1 MHSEVSST
9 KKITVNEQIAGMLF
23 VDGALG
29 HLPNSMRHLLRCR
42 THLSGCRWWCTW
54 CTRVLSFRSVQVT
67 RSHNR
72 LTQILIMNCYKE
84 FQSLSWLDTLLVNH
98 QIILCC
104 NSCGQPEYISQLLCG
119 KICAQQECSVQRVIC
134 VHCS

>member
-119 KICAQQECSVQRVIC
+119 KICAQQECSVQRVIF